1 MMAGLGSP
9 ANQRL
14 FITPGR
20 KREYPSFP
28 GEAAIAHIIDKAFDL
43 FQFGLE
49 HLALVKIGIPLIR
62 VRLDFKNDRKHGS
75 FLAAEASHRPLSQ
88 MGAPTKAEERL
99 GSQSSG
105 LLFSPRGLLKPHAR
119 ARVAPCQIS
128 A

>member
-14 FITPGR
+14 FIPPGR

-28 GEAAIAHIIDKAFDL
+28 GQAAIAHIIDKALDL

-62 VRLDFKNDRKHGS
+62 LWLDFKNNRKHGS
-75 FLAAEASHRPLSQ
+75 ILAAEASHRPLSQ
-88 MGAPTKAEERL
+88 MGAPTKAEEAEAA
-99 GSQSSG
+99 SSG
-105 LLFSPRGLLKPHAR
+105 PLCACP
-119 ARVAPCQIS
+119 IS